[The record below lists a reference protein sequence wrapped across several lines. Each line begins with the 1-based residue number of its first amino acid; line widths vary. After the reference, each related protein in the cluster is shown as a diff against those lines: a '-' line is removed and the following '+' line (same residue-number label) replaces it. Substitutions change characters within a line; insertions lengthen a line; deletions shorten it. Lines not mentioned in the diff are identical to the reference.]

1 MPRVELTASG
11 VLTELQE
18 FEQQFARSLETA
30 RTCESVSIGA
40 TPRAPLFVLDG
51 VTLYRYQSAAQTPNG
66 ALLIVYAL
74 VNRPDMADLEP
85 GRSLVQAL
93 IQRGFDVY
101 LVDWGRPSGA
111 DRLRSLDDHVSHY
124 LDACV
129 DFLRAHLSVA
139 AITLLGICQGGTLA
153 TIYAALYPHK
163 VARLTTTVTPI
174 DFHTPDDLLSHLIRE
189 VDIERLVASS
199 GNIDGDVLNWL
210 FLALKPYRL
219 LQQKYVNFL
228 RHAGDAHAFATF
240 MRMEQWIFD
249 SPALAGRACLEFAK
263 HLYQGNELVRGT
275 FRLGGKAVDLGALT
289 MPILNIYARD
299 DHLVPPAAS
308 RALGQLVNSNDY
320 TERELRGGHIG
331 IYVSLREPLSVPN
344 VIEEWMTAR
353 RRSAR

>member
-1 MPRVELTASG
+1 
-11 VLTELQE
+11 LTELQE
-18 FEQQFARSLETA
+18 FQRQLARGLETA
-30 RTCESVSIGA
+30 RTLESVSIA
-40 TPRAPLFVLDG
+40 VTPRESIFALDG
-51 VTLYRYQSAAQTPNG
+51 IALYRYQSDAQAPNG

-85 GRSLVQAL
+85 GRSLIQAL

-101 LVDWGRPSGA
+101 LIDWGRPNGA
-111 DRLRSLDDHVSHY
+111 DRLRGLDDHVSRY
-124 LDACV
+124 LDTCV
-129 DFLRAHLSVA
+129 DLLRERLSIA

-163 VARLTTTVTPI
+163 VARLITTVTPI
-174 DFHTPDDLLSHLIRE
+174 DFHTPNDVLSHLIRE
-189 VDIERLVASS
+189 VDIERFVASS
-199 GNIDGDVLNWL
+199 GNVSGEVLNWL

-219 LQQKYVNFL
+219 LQHKYIHFL
-228 RHAGDAHAFATF
+228 RHANDAQAFATF

-263 HLYQGNELVRGT
+263 HLYQGNELVRGM
-275 FRLGGKAVDLGALT
+275 FRLGGRAVDLGALT

-308 RALGQLVNSNDY
+308 RALGQVVKSIDY

-331 IYVSLREPLSVPN
+331 IYVGLQAPLSVPN
-344 VIEEWMTAR
+344 VVEEWTIAR
-353 RRSAR
+353 RGTAP